1 MAHESF
7 VPRDEFYRLMDYL
20 SEPAS
25 RGVLLVGAPGTGKTS
40 LLRMAE
46 AELKRQDQ
54 TVFFVSLAD
63 RVDPRELG
71 TRILDEVT
79 ASGFDIGPALARTLR
94 SSARRQSLKETTAIL
109 RELGKQMH
117 EPVLLLDALDETV
130 RTSRLSAEV
139 EELSLTLKG
148 WKLVVASRPSPEL
161 SISRFARL
169 NVIQLGYFTQAE
181 AADMIDRELPELA
194 PDVIARLT
202 ELADG
207 NPLMLRALIT
217 LAQQHAL
224 PEGGPVSLSAM
235 FQWMVDRASAD
246 HARPE
251 VLTEI
256 LEEIALAG
264 GREQIYTLAARSGM
278 EEREVLR
285 ELDVLQTN
293 GLVVVDHAARTAR
306 LFHQSFVDGILSQY
320 FRDRPFS
327 LADLQFGA
335 EEAERDDLLTAT
347 FVRRHEIGRILGQR
361 RSLVVGDRGAG
372 KSAIFR
378 TLATATP
385 ADEGR
390 ASVSIC
396 PVANTG
402 DLLHRIVAP
411 DAWTN
416 ADALRAAWL
425 VVVAAFVAY
434 ELPPSAPKELRRSG
448 ANLRTALNLPTEPEG
463 RLRRA
468 LRACLRPFGG
478 TTLKFTVGPVGLEAQ
493 LPAGTSRPGGAS
505 VDVEAFLKE
514 ADSLLRQSA
523 QRVVVMFDRIDETF
537 KYDRAKQQA
546 VVQALL
552 QAESRVSQFE
562 CVGLLVLL
570 RTDLFELYDIQEK
583 NKLVSRT
590 LTLEWSDEDWLQV
603 LVRRVLTNAPL
614 QRLATRLSGAD
625 GSADTRNAL
634 AVVFPPAIEGQ
645 PVDQWLLESL
655 RNGNGDVSPR
665 HAVLL
670 LHLTRDLAEDAEAHV
685 SGFPLF
691 SAESVSRAM
700 TKLSDL
706 SFSEIVNDFKVATT
720 FVRNCRAGKRGR
732 FALPEVQTLFD
743 EADGTIADQVGL
755 LERLGFLERV
765 VQEGNSGPE
774 AVFRIPD
781 LYTRCWSQ
789 R

>member
-1 MAHESF
+1 MAEESF
-7 VPRDEFYRLMDYL
+7 VLREEFYRFMDYL
-20 SEPAS
+20 SDPAS
-25 RGVLLVGAPGTGKTS
+25 RGVLLVGGPWTGKTT

-46 AELKRQDQ
+46 AELKRRDR
-54 TVFFVSLAD
+54 TVFFVSLAN
-63 RVDPRELG
+63 RVDPREVG
-71 TRILDEVT
+71 TRILDEVR
-79 ASGFDIGPALARTLR
+79 AAGFDIAPALMRTRR
-94 SSARRQSLKETTAIL
+94 SSTRRRSLKEATVIL
-109 RELGKQMH
+109 RELGEQMH
-117 EPVLLLDALDETV
+117 APVLLLDALDEAV
-130 RTSRLSAEV
+130 RPSRLGAEV

-148 WKLVVASRPSPEL
+148 WKLVVASRPSSEL
-161 SISRFARL
+161 SFSRFARL
-169 NVIQLGYFTQAE
+169 AVLQLGYFTQAE
-181 AADMIDRELPELA
+181 AVELIGREIPELA
-194 PDVIARLT
+194 SEAIARLT
-202 ELADG
+202 ELAGG
-207 NPLMLRALIT
+207 NPLVLRALIT
-217 LAQQHAL
+217 VARQNSL
-224 PEGGPVSLSAM
+224 PEGGTAVSLSTM
-235 FQWMVDRASAD
+235 FQWMVDRAGVG
-246 HARPE
+246 HPQPE
-251 VLTEI
+251 VLTEL

-264 GREQIYTLAARSGM
+264 GREQIHTLAARSDLQ
-278 EEREVLR
+278 EQEVLSQ
-285 ELDVLQTN
+285 LDVLQTN
-293 GLVVVDHAARTAR
+293 GLVVVDPAAQTAQ
-306 LFHQSFVDGILSQY
+306 LFHRSLVDGILSPYLQ
-320 FRDRPFS
+320 DRPFG

-347 FVRRHEIGRILGQR
+347 FVRRQEIGRILGQR

-378 TLATATP
+378 TLATASPT
-385 ADEGR
+385 AESR

-402 DLLHRIVAP
+402 DLLHRIVAS

-425 VVVAAFVAY
+425 VVVAAFVAS
-434 ELPPSAPKELRRSG
+434 ELPPSTPKELCRSG
-448 ANLRTALNLPTEPEG
+448 ANLRTALNLPTEPRG
-463 RLRRA
+463 PLRRA

-478 TTLKFTVGPVGLEAQ
+478 TTLKFTVGPIGLEAQ

-505 VDVEAFLKE
+505 VDVEAFLQ
-514 ADSLLRQSA
+514 AVDSLLRPSA
-523 QRVVVMFDRIDETF
+523 RRVVVMFDRIDETF

-552 QAESRVSQFE
+552 QAESRVAQFE
-562 CVGLLVLL
+562 RLGLLVLL

-603 LVRRVLTNAPL
+603 LVRRVLTNPPL

-634 AVVFPPAIEGQ
+634 AVIFPPQIEDQ

-685 SGFPLF
+685 SSFPLF
-691 SAESVSRAM
+691 SAESVTRAM

-706 SFSEIVNDFKVATT
+706 SFSEIVNDFKVAPT
-720 FVRNCRAGKRGR
+720 FVRNCRAGKRDR
-732 FALPEVQTLFD
+732 FALRDVQTLFD

-765 VQEGNSGPE
+765 VQESSSGPE

-781 LYTRCWSQ
+781 LYTRCWS
-789 R
+789 